1 MSVALSGI
9 ISIQI
14 YWIRNAIVMEEAAF
28 KKDVNESFTNV
39 IYKLEKLEV
48 AAKIREKMY
57 SNKQGSKL
65 YYAIDS
71 INKIFFKELE
81 KGRKDSGNYPENII
95 NFTSEKIKV
104 EVLQDKSGE
113 IIRRYDTNII
123 KIQTKGDGDNQKI
136 VLNEKI
142 ELPLIQDSAF
152 YDDID
157 SVENELNKYLKKS
170 FLISD
175 VLEDIFNLKHYK
187 AVETRLNFLMIDS
200 LIKTELAKKGIY
212 TSYEY
217 GVYSPLRNLMIIE
230 TKSEFRK
237 ELLESGFA
245 FNLFPRDLFIAPEYL
260 LIYFPE
266 LNKYLLSQLWEML
279 LISTILLLIIIF
291 SFSYTIITIFRQ
303 KKLSKMK
310 NDFINNMTHEI
321 RTPITSI
328 AMACETLKDNNIKKD
343 QNFINEFITII
354 DDENKRL
361 GNMAERI
368 LQTAILEQGGL
379 KLRKENVNLH
389 LLIPQIVDRIRFQV
403 EKRSGNIIVDL
414 KAEKYLINSDKV
426 HLTNVI
432 YNLLDNANKY
442 SPGKNTEIIIST
454 SNNEKGVFIS
464 VIDNGIGIN
473 KVNQKK
479 IFDTL
484 FRVHTGDLHNVKG
497 FGLGLSYVKTII
509 EKHGGSIKVESELK
523 KGSKFIIY
531 LPFEQNK
538 TELK

>member
-1 MSVALSGI
+1 MSVALAGI

-14 YWIRNAIVMEEAAF
+14 YWIRNAIVMEETAF
-28 KKDVNESFTNV
+28 KKNVNEAFTNV
-39 IYKLEKLEV
+39 IYKIEKLEV
-48 AAKIREKMY
+48 ASKIREKMY

-123 KIQTKGDGDNQKI
+123 KIQTKGDGDNQQI
-136 VLNEKI
+136 VLNENI
-142 ELPLIQDSAF
+142 NLPLIQDSAF
-152 YDDID
+152 YEDID
-157 SVENELNKYLKKS
+157 SVENELNKYLKKT

-187 AVETRLNFLMIDS
+187 AIETRLNFLMIDS
-200 LIKTELAKKGIY
+200 LIKSELAKKAIY
-212 TSYEY
+212 TPYEY

-237 ELLESGFA
+237 ELLESGFV

-279 LISTILLLIIIF
+279 FISTLLLLIIIF

-328 AMACETLKDNNIKKD
+328 AMACETLKDKNIPKD
-343 QNFINEFITII
+343 DSFFNDYINII

-368 LQTAILEQGGL
+368 LQTAILEHGGL
-379 KLRKENVNLH
+379 KLKRENIDLH
-389 LLIPQIVDRIRFQV
+389 HIIPKIVDRIRLQI
-403 EKRSGNIIVDL
+403 EKRNGKIIVDL
-414 KAEKYLINSDKV
+414 KAKQHTIYSDKV

-442 SPGKNTEIIIST
+442 TTGKNPEITIST
-454 SNNEKGVFIS
+454 SNNETGIFLCIA
-464 VIDNGIGIN
+464 DNGIGIN
-473 KVNQKK
+473 KANQKK

-509 EKHGGSIKVESELK
+509 EKHGGNIKVESELN

-531 LPFEQNK
+531 LPF
-538 TELK
+538 